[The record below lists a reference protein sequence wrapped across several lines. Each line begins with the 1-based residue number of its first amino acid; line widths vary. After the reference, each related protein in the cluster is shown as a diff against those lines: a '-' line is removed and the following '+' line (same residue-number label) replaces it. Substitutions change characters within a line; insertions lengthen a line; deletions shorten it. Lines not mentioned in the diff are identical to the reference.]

1 MITVNWCKFQAKVG
15 DSAPVE
21 FERLCYFI
29 FCRKYNRPYGIFRY
43 RNHPALETSP
53 IEVDGELIGFQAK
66 YFVDKFSNHKSD
78 ILEAIQKVVRR
89 YGNLKRL
96 VFFMPMDHDCNQN
109 AADKNIETAA
119 QREVEGLA
127 SSLGFTI
134 EWFCHSHFEATFS
147 NKEYFDIGC
156 HYFSDDKGLVALFDG
171 IDICKNRF
179 LRTIHDSIEVGG
191 KRFKIDHRKILKRF
205 DDLEPGT
212 IFVLHG
218 EGGIGKSGTIK
229 DLIKANND
237 SVWVFRPEEVV
248 KFFRDDELLRNWH
261 ATLANVIDETNDLS
275 NRVLVVDSAEK
286 IENLESDTSIFF
298 AVINSFIEA
307 GWKIVFTVR
316 TMFCD
321 MLIRY
326 LSINIL
332 SARVQQEMIH
342 PLTLSEIGEVET
354 VFDVA
359 LPNEVCAFHFLT
371 IPFYLNIYLKNTKK
385 FQKAGLR
392 DFKKHLW
399 LLMVQGGHTGDSA
412 ADCFQR
418 LVVNQIENHSY
429 WLDVSSAKSDDI
441 SALIKREILLQDV
454 STSQYYIAHDVYE
467 EIALEHEI
475 EKIFVKYREDEF
487 FLKIPESRPMI
498 RAFRMWLKDKLV
510 SDVDSVKGIVHGAL
524 NQSRRCWRNETLIA
538 ILNSPYAKTF
548 LAENKD
554 TLFANGATFLFFTI
568 KLIRC
573 ACKEQRRDF
582 PAAEFANTSLRYYL
596 TRPSG
601 CAWEVLVEFICD
613 NDDCLHGFDLG
624 PIVDF
629 MCEWTQSNPTGDV
642 ARKAGLFAMKVAL
655 QDGKEFETHYDS
667 WGNLAKIITAFSKE
681 IHNELQEFILFTL
694 TDYDPSTGGIQRDIY
709 KGVLEHPIEHINF
722 IKEFPELTRQMAKVA
737 WFKSRNHYYSAEW
750 AEEVFGLSDRFL
762 DTYVCPSAHA
772 TPIYMLLK
780 IDFAKTLDFIVEV
793 VNKAVCHAADWRKD
807 DIGIKKTSIS
817 FPDGETVTQYIS
829 QPLWCMHRGV
839 GSPVTPYLLQS
850 IHMALERFFIEMHKS
865 LANYKDKIEWLEQ
878 MAIGAIK
885 KSKSASITGALNSL
899 VLAYPD
905 SYYDLAS
912 IIMTSREMIR
922 ADHIRG
928 TILEAECKSLYDIYG
943 SRNDVCVA
951 ERRLTLEDKFRY
963 ETLESVMLRYQME
976 LDDAKHMRRQ
986 RMLSLLD
993 EYGASSYDDD
1003 RFFVLRVDSR
1013 KRHVEK
1019 YTDQNGREFLLSVP
1033 DIPEDLTKARKEAE
1047 EKVLPNHICQ
1057 SLMMWGIAKIRG
1069 EKIADYLMC
1078 YESNMSKTL
1087 DDFRY
1092 VLKLSEK
1099 ADPRIYLTSSLAYP
1113 ASALLLFYSGAI
1125 DGELRAKCE
1134 RIILDFAGQILKPN
1148 YFSMFLD
1155 GVDAALAALPL
1166 LAESNDTEVAD
1177 VAKGLILFS
1186 MLCENQIGMA
1196 NNRICDII
1204 FMAFRNSKSLG
1215 QHCVD
1220 QYIAQYLCLRTHFQK
1235 YILIPQNRMKL
1246 FRGANPLAMFLENNE
1261 ELLNKLETVSSFDI
1275 DEIVSDPDA
1284 VYSLGNAILLI
1295 APTKENVATYERLI
1309 VGSIRPVLSAAYANT
1324 KDKYTRGV
1332 KYLEAFAVQ
1341 YQLHLAKML
1350 VLMDINALQASIS
1363 EIIKIPRIV
1372 DDHWFLSAIIAGEDA
1387 FKEHDN
1393 FWCLWAALISPVALM
1408 LRSNSFA
1415 CEFDNNSVIE
1425 HFFLG
1430 KSLWKSNVTSWDAL
1444 RDEDIA
1450 FYTTA
1455 IRVLPPSLGC
1465 LAALASFCNGIGKKY
1480 WKDILKLMVSVI
1492 SSFKEDEQWHDSAIK
1507 RTVGKLEEFVLKVVL
1522 NNADQIKKNDGLW
1535 NDVIMVLDWL
1545 VEQQSTLSYQLREQL
1560 I

>member
-66 YFVDKFSNHKSD
+66 YFVDKFSSHKSD
-78 ILEAIQKVVRR
+78 ILEAIQKVAKR

-119 QREVEGLA
+119 QREVEGRA

-156 HYFSDDKGLVALFDG
+156 HYFSDDKGLFALFDE

-191 KRFKIDHRKILKRF
+191 KRFKIVHRKILEHF
-205 DDLEPGT
+205 DGLEPGT

-229 DLIKANND
+229 DLIKTNND

-248 KFFRDDELLRNWH
+248 KFFRDDELSRNRH
-261 ATLANVIDETNDLS
+261 TTLANVIDETNDLS

-298 AVINSFIEA
+298 AVISSFIEA

-321 MLIRY
+321 MLIQY
-326 LSINIL
+326 LSINIS

-342 PLTLSEIGEVET
+342 PLTLSEIGEMET
-354 VFDVA
+354 VFNVA
-359 LPNEVCAFHFLT
+359 LPNEVCAFHFLK
-371 IPFYLNIYLKNTKK
+371 IPFYLNIYLKNAKE
-385 FQKAGLR
+385 FQKVGLR

-399 LLMVQGGHTGDSA
+399 LLMVQGGHTGDPA

-418 LVVNQIENHSY
+418 LVVNQIENHNY

-498 RAFRMWLKDKLV
+498 RAFRMWLNDKLV

-524 NQSRRCWRNETLIA
+524 NHSRRCWRNETLIA

-548 LAENKD
+548 LAENKVA
-554 TLFANGATFLFFTI
+554 LFVEGATFLFSVI

-573 ACKEQRRDF
+573 TCKEQRRDF
-582 PAAEFANTSLRYYL
+582 PIAELANTSLRYYL

-601 CAWEVLVEFICD
+601 CAWKVLVEFICD

-655 QDGKEFETHYDS
+655 QDGKEFETHYNS
-667 WGNLAKIITAFSKE
+667 WGNLAKIITASSKE

-737 WFKSRNHYYSAEW
+737 WFANRKHYYSTEW
-750 AEEVFGLSDRFL
+750 VEEVFGLSGQFFNSC
-762 DTYVCPSAHA
+762 VCPSAYA
-772 TPIYMLLK
+772 TPIYILLK
-780 IDFAKTLDFIVEV
+780 IDFAKTLDFVIDI
-793 VNKAVCHAADWRKD
+793 VNKSIYHAAGWKQD
-807 DIGIKKTSIS
+807 DIGIKRTKIS
-817 FPDGETVTQYIS
+817 FPSGEVVEQYIS
-829 QPLWCMHRGV
+829 GPLWCMHRGV

-850 IHMALERFFIEMHKS
+850 IHMALERVMLEAHKEWANDANVIEGLER
-865 LANYKDKIEWLEQ
+865 LAIDTLR
-878 MAIGAIK
+878 
-885 KSKSASITGALNSL
+885 KSKSASITGSLTSL

-905 SYYDLAS
+905 KYFELAS
-912 IIMTSREMIR
+912 IILTSREMIK
-922 ADHIRG
+922 ADHVRG
-928 TILEAECKSLYDIYG
+928 LLLEAECKSLYDLYG
-943 SRNDVCVA
+943 NRNDECVA
-951 ERRLTLEDKFRY
+951 ERRSTLEDKFRN
-963 ETLESVMLRYQME
+963 ETLESIMFRYQME
-976 LDDAKHMRRQ
+976 LDDPMHVRKQ
-986 RMLSLLD
+986 RMHSLLD
-993 EYGASSYDDD
+993 GYSELSDDDD
-1003 RFFVLRVDSR
+1003 RFFILRADSR

-1019 YTDQNGREFLLSVP
+1019 HIDPSGNELLLLVP
-1033 DIPEDLTKARKEAE
+1033 NIPEDLTKVRQEAQD
-1047 EKVLPNHICQ
+1047 KVLPNHICQ
-1057 SLMMWGIAKIRG
+1057 CLITWGIARIKG
-1069 EKIADYLMC
+1069 EKVPDYLMC
-1078 YESNMSKTL
+1078 YDNDAFKTIS
-1087 DDFRY
+1087 DFKY
-1092 VLKLSEK
+1092 VFDLAEK
-1099 ADPRIYLTSSLAYP
+1099 GDPRIFIVSSLAYP
-1113 ASALLLFYSGAI
+1113 AAALLLFYPNVI
-1125 DGELRAKCE
+1125 DTQVRSTCE
-1134 RIILDFAGQILKPN
+1134 KMLLTFGGQILSPGYMN
-1148 YFSMFLD
+1148 VLLD
-1155 GVDAALAALPL
+1155 GVDAALIALPL
-1166 LAESNDTEVAD
+1166 LVKSNDKGVAD
-1177 VAKGLILFS
+1177 KARKLMLLS
-1186 MLCENQIGMA
+1186 MIAEDRIGMST
-1196 NNRICDII
+1196 NRICDMT
-1204 FMAFRNSKSLG
+1204 FMSVRSEKFARENFA
-1215 QHCVD
+1215 D
-1220 QYIAQYLCLRTHFQK
+1220 QYVPKYLYLRDQFQK
-1235 YILIPQNRMKL
+1235 YISDPQNRPRISQRRSQLASFLSYNEDIVAKAL
-1246 FRGANPLAMFLENNE
+1246 LVTSFDVDALSANPNR
-1261 ELLNKLETVSSFDI
+1261 
-1275 DEIVSDPDA
+1275 
-1284 VYSLGNAILLI
+1284 VYALGNSILLL
-1295 APTKENVATYERLI
+1295 APTKENVEKNKALI
-1309 VGSIRPVLSAAYANT
+1309 VKSIHPVLSEIYA
-1324 KDKYTRGV
+1324 KDDDYPHGC
-1332 KYLEAFAVQ
+1332 KYLEPFAAQ
-1341 YQLHLAKML
+1341 YQRHLARIL
-1350 VLMDINALQASIS
+1350 LLMNKDVLQASIS
-1363 EIIKIPRIV
+1363 ELLKVPHLV
-1372 DDHWFLSAIIAGEDA
+1372 DDNYFLSLIIAEENA
-1387 FKEHDN
+1387 LSKHDN
-1393 FWCLWAALISPVALM
+1393 FWSIWTALIPAVALM
-1408 LRSNSFA
+1408 LNDDSFSG
-1415 CEFDNNSVIE
+1415 EFDNNSVIE
-1425 HFFLG
+1425 YFFLG
-1430 KSLWKSNVTSWDAL
+1430 KILWRPGVTSWKAF
-1444 RDEDIA
+1444 RDKDIA
-1450 FYTTA
+1450 FYDTA
-1455 IRVLPPSLGC
+1455 IRMLPPSLGC
-1465 LAALASFCNGIGKKY
+1465 LSALASFCNGIGAKY
-1480 WKDILKLMVSVI
+1480 WKDILKLMVGVI
-1492 SSFKEDEQWHDSAIK
+1492 SSFKEDERWHDAAIK
-1507 RTVGKLEEFVLKVVL
+1507 RAVGKLEEFVLRVVL